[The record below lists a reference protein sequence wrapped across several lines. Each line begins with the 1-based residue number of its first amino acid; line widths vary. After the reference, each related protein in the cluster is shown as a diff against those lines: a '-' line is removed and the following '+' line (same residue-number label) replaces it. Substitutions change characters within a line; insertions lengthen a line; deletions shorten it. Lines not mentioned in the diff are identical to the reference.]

1 MGNAN
6 FWGYCSE
13 QCVEEL
19 EEIDGAL
26 NDLETGVRAGGPGG
40 DAFKSC
46 ECEQYQD
53 CPVVNRWVALLL
65 LFLLLF
71 LSLDL
76 GLLLLLL
83 LLQLLLLL
91 LLLSL

>member
-1 MGNAN
+1 M
-6 FWGYCSE
+6 
-13 QCVEEL
+13 EEL

-53 CPVVNRWVALLL
+53 CPVVNRCMGVGAVVVVGIAVIATASAIVAFVAISAAV
-65 LFLLLF
+65 LFCCRNCRC
-71 LSLDL
+71 
-76 GLLLLLL
+76 
-83 LLQLLLLL
+83 
-91 LLLSL
+91 